1 MPTKKKICV
10 KVYFNPANFPRAARI
25 AEAMEK
31 RRGGLQLFTQ
41 KPHGLDG
48 ELLSNTDGIAKA
60 LKSALWYWEENGAE
74 RMVKQAEALRKL
86 EEAKKEARA
95 AGVKTP
101 GEV

>member
-1 MPTKKKICV
+1 MRQGLFQPGQLSESGTHRRGHGK
-10 KVYFNPANFPRAARI
+10 
-25 AEAMEK
+25 EA
-31 RRGGLQLFTQ
+31 GGLQLFTQ